1 MTFSRFF
8 YCLALMVT
16 VFAAMPASAENKDTV
31 ADDRK
36 NIVTNT
42 WGNCV
47 RTKWMTP
54 SDPCAPAAAPAP
66 VPVVQA
72 PPPVTVG
79 RDARTVY
86 FDFDKDTLTPEATQ
100 KLDALIN
107 TIKTSK
113 AIVSASV
120 IGYADQMGS
129 EQYNIKLSE
138 RRARAVETYLDKSV
152 TIPTSVGQVR
162 WVGESNPVTNC
173 ANITKR
179 AEKIACLA
187 ADRRVEVE
195 FKYQQ

>member
-8 YCLALMVT
+8 YCLALLVT
-16 VFAAMPASAENKDTV
+16 VFAAMPASAENKETV
-31 ADDRK
+31 ADDRD
-36 NIVTNT
+36 NVVTNT

-47 RTKWMTP
+47 RTKWMAP
-54 SDPCAPAAAPAP
+54 SDPCAPAAPPPA
-66 VPVVQA
+66 PVVQA

-86 FDFDKDTLTPEATQ
+86 FDFNKAVLTAEAVQ
-100 KLDALIN
+100 KLDALVN
-107 TIKTSK
+107 TIKSSK

-129 EQYNIKLSE
+129 NEYNIKLSE
-138 RRARAVETYLDKSV
+138 RRARAVEDYLNSRV
-152 TIPTSVGQVR
+152 SIPTSVGQVR
-162 WVGESNPVTNC
+162 WAGESNPVTNC
-173 ANITKR
+173 ENVTKR
-179 AEKIACLA
+179 EEKIACLA